1 MNIESTIEIYAG
13 GQGSG
18 PNAPCPQCGPK
29 GGVKEGDRVKFA
41 KDHTVTS
48 TGGAKYK
55 FQPDTVAKVISVMP
69 KIGHGDQM
77 VGVLSEKDQ
86 KEGKFGNV
94 GYVKMDDL
102 ILHEPR
108 HSENPYSTPSKMT
121 RSGNFTPAFDKQ
133 GKVIAPDPH
142 AVVIKPVPKD
152 QVIMHTIT
160 PDGASLTWIKTPQHT
175 EEDIKNIS
183 KEAHSL
189 KGKFNLLSTVPAGE
203 LNNPGE
209 KRVTRVYDT
218 TRTPLE
224 SRSVNKG
231 ATVWVSGLTS
241 GGKITGIHIKEQLYG
256 KHAQIEN
263 TYEFKYKNAAAG
275 IGMLKSRYG
284 IVTSLKRLRGGG

>member
-1 MNIESTIEIYAG
+1 MNIEATIEIYAG

-18 PNAPCPQCGPK
+18 PNAPCPQCGPQ
-29 GGVKEGDRVKFA
+29 GGIKEGDRVKFT
-41 KDHTVTS
+41 KDHKVTS
-48 TGGAKYK
+48 TGGAKYQ

-69 KIGHGDQM
+69 KVGHGDQM

-94 GYVKMDDL
+94 GYVKMNDL

-108 HSENPYSTPSKMT
+108 HSENPFSTPGKISK
-121 RSGNFTPAFDKQ
+121 GNYVPAFDKQ
-133 GKVIAPDPH
+133 GKVVAPDPN
-142 AVVIKPVPKD
+142 AITIKPVPAS
-152 QVIMHTIT
+152 QTIMHTT
-160 PDGASLTWIKTPQHT
+160 TADGASLTWIKSPRHT

-183 KEAHSL
+183 KEEHSL
-189 KGKFNLLSTVPAGE
+189 KGKFSLLSTVPAGE

-209 KRVTRVYDT
+209 TRTTRVYDT

-231 ATVWVSGLTS
+231 ATVWVSGITS
-241 GGKITGIHIKEQLYG
+241 KGKITGINIKEQQYG

-263 TYEFKYKNAAAG
+263 TYDFKYKNAAAG

-284 IVTSLKRLRGGG
+284 IVTSLKRLRGGK